1 MVQVGVGDK
10 HCLYGVFLHEKLCIF
25 IEHLKINFLS
35 LIKKTDSGLLVVPKL
50 GKSKNMNSLLG
61 QGKGSSGKYMNQSQK
76 SYHI

>member
-10 HCLYGVFLHEKLCIF
+10 HCLYGVFLHKKLCIF
-25 IEHLKINFLS
+25 IEHFKIIFFIIDKEN
-35 LIKKTDSGLLVVPKL
+35 SGLLVVPKL

-61 QGKGSSGKYMNQSQK
+61 RDKGLSGKYMNQSQK